1 VLIAHEKLASLTG
14 HDHYDSLRQSHREW
28 VEASLADGNNV
39 YDGQWTRSIAV
50 GGEQFVEEIKERLG
64 TKILGRRIRK
74 VLGGYEL
81 RDRTSSYITDLSL
94 KKSDIGLGNTY
105 DWNPFP

>member
-1 VLIAHEKLASLTG
+1 
-14 HDHYDSLRQSHREW
+14 
-28 VEASLADGNNV
+28 
-39 YDGQWTRSIAV
+39 
-50 GGEQFVEEIKERLG
+50 VEEIKEGLG

-74 VLGGYEL
+74 VLGGYEF

-105 DWNPFP
+105 NWKPFP

>member
-1 VLIAHEKLASLTG
+1 VEVSL
-14 HDHYDSLRQSHREW
+14 
-28 VEASLADGNNV
+28 VDGNNV
-39 YDGQWTRSIAV
+39 HDSQWTRSIAV
-50 GGEQFVEEIKERLG
+50 GGEQFVEEIKEGLG
-64 TKILGRRIRK
+64 TEILGRRIRK

-105 DWNPFP
+105 NWTPSP

>member
-1 VLIAHEKLASLTG
+1 
-14 HDHYDSLRQSHREW
+14 
-28 VEASLADGNNV
+28 VEGSLADGNKV
-39 YDGQWTRSIAV
+39 HDSQRTRSIAV

-74 VLGGYEL
+74 VPGGYEL
-81 RDRTSSYITDLSL
+81 RDRTSSYITHLSL

-105 DWNPFP
+105 NWTYLP